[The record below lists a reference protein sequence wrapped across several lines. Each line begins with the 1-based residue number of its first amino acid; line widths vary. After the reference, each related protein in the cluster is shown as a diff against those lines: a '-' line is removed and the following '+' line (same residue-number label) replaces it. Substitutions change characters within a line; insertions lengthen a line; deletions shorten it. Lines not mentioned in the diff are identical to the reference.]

1 MPYSGQGFLYIFVF
15 YAACGEIAKMTLQA
29 GINIGP
35 YLILSPLGSGGM
47 GEVFRA
53 RDTRLDREVAVKVLP
68 QKTAEDPE
76 ALRRF
81 EREARVLAAL
91 SHPNILTIHDFGAES
106 GIHYAVTE
114 LLDGE
119 TLRDRISR
127 SILPW
132 ETAVEIMIAVAD
144 GLYAA
149 HSRNIIH
156 RDLKPENVFLTSTGV
171 KILDFGLA
179 HVDALIPTSDQSSEL
194 TIQQETLP
202 GTVLGTINYMS
213 PEQIRG
219 LVIDNRSDLFSLGCV
234 LFEMLT
240 GSRPFLRDTA
250 ADTMA
255 AVLMS
260 EPPRPE
266 KYGVIVPVEL
276 EEIIVRCLMKQPEM
290 RYQCAQDLSFALRT
304 IRKSELLPVK
314 SEGRRPRKTTR
325 AIDSIAVLPLVN
337 VSGDPDADYLCDGI
351 TETIINTL
359 SQLPR
364 IRVMA
369 RSTVFRYKGK
379 LVDPQSVG
387 MELNVRAVLTGRLIL
402 RGESLHI
409 QVELV
414 DVRDGSQLWGDRYS
428 RMLADIFEVQED
440 IAREISGKLRGRLVA
455 EEKKRL
461 AKRPTKNTEAYT
473 LYLRGRYHWNKRTKE
488 GFDKAIEY
496 FEQAIRRDPDL
507 ALAYSGLSDCY
518 GLMAG
523 FHYIDMA
530 EGYARARDLALRSL
544 EIDDSLAEGHASLAI
559 VRYRVDWNWYETERE
574 FKRAIELNPGYTMAR
589 HWYAVYLVMMGRF
602 EEALA
607 EVERSVEQD
616 PLSLVVNWTRGFLYY
631 YLRRYDEAID
641 YLHKTLD
648 LEPEFERAFYDL
660 GVIYVQKGM
669 IPEAVEEFR
678 KWGELNER
686 HSATDAMYGYAY
698 AVTGRI
704 EEAEEILKQLETAP
718 QISAYSA
725 ALICVA
731 LGRTDEAF
739 AWLEKSI
746 QAREDGLVSLKV
758 NPRFDPLRS
767 DPRFESVLLRIGL
780 K

>member
-1 MPYSGQGFLYIFVF
+1 
-15 YAACGEIAKMTLQA
+15 MTLQT

-53 RDTRLDREVAVKVLP
+53 RDTRLDREVAIKVLP
-68 QKTAEDPE
+68 QKTADDPE

-81 EREARVLAAL
+81 EREAKALAAL
-91 SHPNILTIHDFGAES
+91 SHPNILTIHDFGEEG

-127 SILPW
+127 SVIPW
-132 ETAVEIMIAVAD
+132 ETAVEIMIAVAE

-156 RDLKPENVFLTSTGV
+156 RDLKPENVFLASAVV

-179 HVDALIPTSDQSSEL
+179 HVDALIPTSDESSAL
-194 TIQQETLP
+194 TMQQETLP

-219 LVIDNRSDLFSLGCV
+219 LVIDHRTDLFSFGCV
-234 LFEMLT
+234 LYEMLT

-260 EPPRPE
+260 QPPQLR
-266 KYGVIVPVEL
+266 KSGVSLPSEL
-276 EEIIVRCLMKQPEM
+276 EEIIARCLMKQPEM
-290 RYQCAQDLSFALRT
+290 RYQCAQDLIFALQT
-304 IRKSELLPVK
+304 LKKSEHALVESPTP
-314 SEGRRPRKTTR
+314 RPRKSRR
-325 AIDSIAVLPLVN
+325 AIDSIAILPLVN
-337 VSGDPDADYLCDGI
+337 VTGDPEAEYLCDGI

-359 SQLPR
+359 SQLPK

-369 RSTVFRYKGK
+369 RSTVFRYKGQI
-379 LVDPQSVG
+379 VDPQNVG
-387 MELNVRAVLTGRLIL
+387 ADLNVRAVLTGRLIL
-402 RGESLHI
+402 RGETLHI

-414 DVRDGSQLWGDRYS
+414 DVKDGSQLWGDRYS
-428 RMLADIFEVQED
+428 RMLSDIFEVQEE
-440 IAREISGKLRGRLVA
+440 IAREISTKLRVRLID

-461 AKRPTKNTEAYT
+461 AKRYTKNTEAYT
-473 LYLRGRYHWNKRTKE
+473 LYLRGRYHWNKRTEE
-488 GFDKAIEY
+488 GFYKAIDY
-496 FEQAIRRDPDL
+496 FEQAIRQDPKL

-518 GLMAG
+518 GLLAG

-574 FKRAIELNPGYTMAR
+574 FKRAIELNPGYTMAH
-589 HWYAVYLVMMGRF
+589 HWYSVYLVMMGRF

-607 EVERSVEQD
+607 EIERAIELD
-616 PLSLVVNWTRGFLYY
+616 PLSLVINWTRGFLYY
-631 YLRRYDEAID
+631 YLRQYDKAID

-648 LEPEFERAFYDL
+648 LEPGFSRAYYDL
-660 GVIYVQKGM
+660 GVILVQKGM
-669 IPEAVEEFR
+669 IPEANEEFQ
-678 KWGELNER
+678 KWGESAER
-686 HSATDAMYGYAY
+686 HAATEAMFGYAY
-698 AVTGRI
+698 AIAGRT
-704 EEAEEILKQLETAP
+704 EEAQQILRQFEKAP
-718 QISAYSA
+718 RVSAYSA

-731 LGRTDEAF
+731 LGQTDDAF
-739 AWLEKSI
+739 AWLEKSL
-746 QAREDGLVSLKV
+746 QGREDGLVSLKV

-767 DPRFESVLLRIGL
+767 DPRFESLLLRIGL

>member
-1 MPYSGQGFLYIFVF
+1 
-15 YAACGEIAKMTLQA
+15 MTLQA

-68 QKTAEDPE
+68 QKTADDPE

-81 EREARVLAAL
+81 EREAKALAAL
-91 SHPNILTIHDFGAES
+91 SHPNILTIHDFGEEG

-127 SILPW
+127 SVIPW
-132 ETAVEIMIAVAD
+132 ETAVEIMIAVAE

-156 RDLKPENVFLTSTGV
+156 RDLKPENVFLASAVV

-179 HVDALIPTSDQSSEL
+179 HVDALIPTSDESSAL
-194 TIQQETLP
+194 TMQQETLP

-219 LVIDNRSDLFSLGCV
+219 LVIDNRTDLFSFGCV
-234 LFEMLT
+234 LYEMLT

-260 EPPRPE
+260 EPPQLR
-266 KYGVIVPVEL
+266 KSGVSLPSEL
-276 EEIIVRCLMKQPEM
+276 EEIIARCLMKQPEM
-290 RYQCAQDLSFALRT
+290 RYQCAQDLIFALQT
-304 IRKSELLPVK
+304 LKKLEHAPVK
-314 SEGRRPRKTTR
+314 SPTPRPRKSRR
-325 AIDSIAVLPLVN
+325 AIDSIAILPLVN
-337 VSGDPDADYLCDGI
+337 VTGDPEAEYLCDGI

-359 SQLPR
+359 SQLPK

-369 RSTVFRYKGK
+369 RSTVFRYKGQI
-379 LVDPQSVG
+379 VDPQSVG
-387 MELNVRAVLTGRLIL
+387 ADLNVRAVLTGRLIL
-402 RGESLHI
+402 RGETLHI

-414 DVRDGSQLWGDRYS
+414 DVKDGSQLWGDRYS
-428 RMLADIFEVQED
+428 KMLSDIFEVQDE
-440 IAREISGKLRGRLVA
+440 IAREISTKLRVRLIDT
-455 EEKKRL
+455 EKKRL
-461 AKRPTKNTEAYT
+461 AKRYTKNTEAYT
-473 LYLRGRYHWNKRTKE
+473 LYLRGRYHWNKRTEE
-488 GFDKAIEY
+488 GFYKAIDY
-496 FEQAIRRDPDL
+496 FEQAIRQDPNL
-507 ALAYSGLSDCY
+507 ALAYSGLSDSY
-518 GLMAG
+518 SLLAG
-523 FHYIDMA
+523 FHYMDMA
-530 EGYARARDLALRSL
+530 EGYARARDLAVRSL

-574 FKRAIELNPGYTMAR
+574 FRRAIELNPGYTMAH
-589 HWYAVYLVMMGRF
+589 HWYAVYLVMMGKF
-602 EEALA
+602 EQAVA
-607 EVERSVEQD
+607 EIERAIELD

-648 LEPEFERAFYDL
+648 LEPDFSRAYYDL
-660 GVIYVQKGM
+660 GIIYVQKGM
-669 IPEAVEEFR
+669 IQEASEEFR
-678 KWGELNER
+678 KWGESNER
-686 HSATDAMYGYAY
+686 HAATDAMFGYAY
-698 AVTGRI
+698 AVTGRTG
-704 EEAEEILKQLETAP
+704 EAQQILKQFEKTP
-718 QISAYSA
+718 EGSAYSV

-731 LGRTDEAF
+731 LGQTDDAF
-739 AWLEKSI
+739 AWLEKSL

-767 DPRFESVLLRIGL
+767 DPRFESLLLRIGL
-780 K
+780 M

>member
-1 MPYSGQGFLYIFVF
+1 
-15 YAACGEIAKMTLQA
+15 MTLQA
-29 GINIGP
+29 GINLGP

-68 QKTAEDPE
+68 QKTAEDPD

-81 EREARVLAAL
+81 EREAKVLAAL
-91 SHPNILTIHDFGAES
+91 SHPNILTIHDFGAEN
-106 GIHYAVTE
+106 GIHYVVTE

-127 SILPW
+127 SVIPW
-132 ETAVEIMIAVAD
+132 ESAVEIMIGVAE

-149 HSRNIIH
+149 HTRNIIH
-156 RDLKPENVFLTSTGV
+156 RDLKPENVFLASAAV

-179 HVDALIPTSDQSSEL
+179 HVDALIPTSDQSSAL

-202 GTVLGTINYMS
+202 GTVLGTINYMA

-219 LVIDNRSDLFSLGCV
+219 LVIDNRSDLFSFGCV
-234 LFEMLT
+234 LYEMLT

-260 EPPRPE
+260 EPLQLS
-266 KYGVIVPVEL
+266 KSGVLLPPEL
-276 EEIIVRCLMKQPEM
+276 EEIIARCLMKQPEM
-290 RYQCAQDLSFALRT
+290 RYQCGQDLIFALQT
-304 IRKSELLPVK
+304 LQKSDHALVK
-314 SEGRRPRKTTR
+314 SPAVRPRKSKR
-325 AIDSIAVLPLVN
+325 AIDSIAILPLVN
-337 VSGDPDADYLCDGI
+337 VTGDPEAEYLCDGI
-351 TETIINTL
+351 TETIINNL
-359 SQLPR
+359 SQLPK

-369 RSTVFRYKGK
+369 RSTVFRYKGQV
-379 LVDPQSVG
+379 VDPQSVG
-387 MELNVRAVLTGRLIL
+387 VDLNVRAVLTGRLIL
-402 RGESLHI
+402 RGDTLHI
-409 QVELV
+409 QAELV
-414 DVRDGSQLWGDRYS
+414 DVKDGSQLWGDRYS
-428 RMLADIFEVQED
+428 RMLSDIFELQDE
-440 IAREISGKLRGRLVA
+440 IAREISTKLRVRLMDA
-455 EEKKRL
+455 EKKRL
-461 AKRPTKNTEAYT
+461 GKRYTKNTEAYT
-473 LYLRGRYHWNKRTKE
+473 FYLRGRYHWNKRTEE
-488 GFDKAIEY
+488 GFYKAIDY
-496 FEQAIRRDPDL
+496 FEQAIRQDPDL

-518 GLMAG
+518 SLLAG
-523 FHYIDMA
+523 FHYMDMA
-530 EGYARARDLALRSL
+530 EGYARARDLALRAL

-607 EVERSVEQD
+607 EIERAIEQD
-616 PLSLVVNWTRGFLYY
+616 PLSLVINWTRGFLYY

-648 LEPEFERAFYDL
+648 LEPEFSRANYDL
-660 GVIYVQKGM
+660 GIIYVQKEM
-669 IPEAVEEFR
+669 IQEASEEFR
-678 KWGELNER
+678 KWGESNER
-686 HSATDAMYGYAY
+686 HAATDAMFGYAY
-698 AVTGRI
+698 AVTGRTG
-704 EEAEEILKQLETAP
+704 EAQQILKQLEKTP
-718 QISAYSA
+718 WGSAYSV
-725 ALICVA
+725 ALICIA
-731 LGRTDEAF
+731 LGQTNDAF
-739 AWLEKSI
+739 VWLEKSI
-746 QAREDGLVSLKV
+746 AAREDALVSLKV
-758 NPRFDPLRS
+758 NPRVDPIRS